1 VFNERGRVVGRRWVD
16 DETIMSQVCKV
27 SIEDWIST
35 ETGCIIIFSGRENDL
50 GTWCDVHITS
60 QQAMPIAPIGANYE
74 QKYKICRQKSKIYLE
89 KTFQHL

>member
-1 VFNERGRVVGRRWVD
+1 MVGRRWVD

-35 ETGCIIIFSGRENDL
+35 ETGCIIIFSGRENDV

-60 QQAMPIAPIGANYE
+60 QQAMPIAHPKPCPPKAMPTSY
-74 QKYKICRQKSKIYLE
+74 
-89 KTFQHL
+89 